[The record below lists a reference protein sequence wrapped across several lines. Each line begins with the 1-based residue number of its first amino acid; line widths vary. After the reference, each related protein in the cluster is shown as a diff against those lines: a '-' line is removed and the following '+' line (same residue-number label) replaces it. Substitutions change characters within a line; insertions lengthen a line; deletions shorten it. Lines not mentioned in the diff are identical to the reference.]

1 MTMLINDDKYG
12 AGHFRKKYKTFFFSF
27 NYYYPVNSYCM
38 HPYLKRDNVKSNVT
52 RRKKN
57 LKILS
62 TIQKSYHSRGCVDF
76 SLEKENGNHECYE
89 LSAGSIMSP

>member
-12 AGHFRKKYKTFFFSF
+12 AGHFRKKYKIFFSF

-52 RRKKN
+52 RRKKSKN
-57 LKILS
+57 TLNY
-62 TIQKSYHSRGCVDF
+62 T
-76 SLEKENGNHECYE
+76 EE
-89 LSAGSIMSP
+89 LPFKGLCRLQFGKGKWKP